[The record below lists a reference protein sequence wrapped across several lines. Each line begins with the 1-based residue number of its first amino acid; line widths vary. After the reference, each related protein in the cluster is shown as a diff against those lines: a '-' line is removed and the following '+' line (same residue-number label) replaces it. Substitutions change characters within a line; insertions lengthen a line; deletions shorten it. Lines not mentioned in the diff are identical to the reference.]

1 MKMKKRIGAGVAA
14 IALALSLAACGE
26 GTGNSASE
34 VMSQVGA
41 QGTANMTPKAI
52 LTQSGKASEDLTDIQ
67 ANMKAEVKMTA
78 QGETMNMDIDM
89 DMIAKESPVRAQMN
103 MDINLSLGGEKQ
115 SQAMNMYMLEENG
128 KVSMYLGMDG
138 KWQKASIDLGTS
150 QEQLEKYSKQV
161 DTSVYTQDMLEEN
174 GKVSMY
180 LGMDGKWQ
188 KASIDLG
195 TSQEQLEKY
204 SKQVDTSV
212 YTQDAEIF
220 ENKGVKKV
228 NGKEVVVLEGE
239 LTGDDMIAALKDSG
253 IEDQLAQLGQAGMSL
268 EDFKTQSGMKIVG
281 YYDAETLLPVEMTV
295 DMTDYFKE
303 VMEKILT
310 AQNTPVPSD
319 FKVDKYTMTITYTAF
334 GNKVPEINLPAAA
347 QNATTMTL

>member
-26 GTGNSASE
+26 GTGSSTSE

-41 QGTANMTPKAI
+41 QGAANMTPEAI
-52 LTQSGKASEDLTDIQ
+52 LTQSGKASEDLTDVQ

-78 QGETMNMDIDM
+78 QGEIMNMDIDM

-103 MDINLSLGGEKQ
+103 MDVNLSLGGEKQ
-115 SQAMNMYMLEENG
+115 SQAMDLYMLEENG

-138 KWQKASIDLGTS
+138 KWQKT
-150 QEQLEKYSKQV
+150 
-161 DTSVYTQDMLEEN
+161 
-174 GKVSMY
+174 
-180 LGMDGKWQ
+180 
-188 KASIDLG
+188 SIDLG

-239 LTGDDMIAALKDSG
+239 LTGDDMMAALKESG
-253 IEDQLAQLGQAGMSL
+253 TEDQLAQLGQAGMNL
-268 EDFKTQSGMKIVG
+268 EDFKTESGMKIVG

>member
-26 GTGNSASE
+26 GTGSSTSE

-41 QGTANMTPKAI
+41 QGAANMTPEAI
-52 LTQSGKASEDLTDIQ
+52 LTQSGKASEDLTDVQ

-78 QGETMNMDIDM
+78 QGEIMNMDIDM

-103 MDINLSLGGEKQ
+103 MDVNLSLGGEKQ
-115 SQAMNMYMLEENG
+115 SQAMDLYMLEENG

-138 KWQKASIDLGTS
+138 KWQKT
-150 QEQLEKYSKQV
+150 
-161 DTSVYTQDMLEEN
+161 
-174 GKVSMY
+174 
-180 LGMDGKWQ
+180 
-188 KASIDLG
+188 SIDLG

-220 ENKGVKKV
+220 ENKGVKKI

-239 LTGDDMIAALKDSG
+239 LTGDDMMAALKESG
-253 IEDQLAQLGQAGMSL
+253 TEDQLAQLGQAGMNL
-268 EDFKTQSGMKIVG
+268 EDFKTESGMKIVG

-319 FKVDKYTMTITYTAF
+319 FKVDKYTMTITYTAL
-334 GNKVPEINLPAAA
+334 GDKVPEINLPAAA

>member
-26 GTGNSASE
+26 GTGSSTSE

-52 LTQSGKASEDLTDIQ
+52 LTQSGKASEDLTDVQ

-115 SQAMNMYMLEENG
+115 SQAMNMY
-128 KVSMYLGMDG
+128 
-138 KWQKASIDLGTS
+138 
-150 QEQLEKYSKQV
+150 
-161 DTSVYTQDMLEEN
+161 MLEEN

-310 AQNTPVPSD
+310 AQNTPAPSD

>member
-1 MKMKKRIGAGVAA
+1 M
-14 IALALSLAACGE
+14 
-26 GTGNSASE
+26 
-34 VMSQVGA
+34 
-41 QGTANMTPKAI
+41 
-52 LTQSGKASEDLTDIQ
+52 
-67 ANMKAEVKMTA
+67 
-78 QGETMNMDIDM
+78 
-89 DMIAKESPVRAQMN
+89 
-103 MDINLSLGGEKQ
+103 
-115 SQAMNMYMLEENG
+115 EN
-128 KVSMYLGMDG
+128 
-138 KWQKASIDLGTS
+138 I
-150 QEQLEKYSKQV
+150 
-161 DTSVYTQDMLEEN
+161 
-174 GKVSMY
+174 
-180 LGMDGKWQ
+180 
-188 KASIDLG
+188 
-195 TSQEQLEKY
+195 
-204 SKQVDTSV
+204 SV

-220 ENKGVKKV
+220 ENKEGVQV

-281 YYDAETLLPVEMTV
+281 YYDAETLSPCGNHPF

-310 AQNTPVPSD
+310 AQNTGSSD

>member
-26 GTGNSASE
+26 GTGSSTSE

-41 QGTANMTPKAI
+41 QGAANMTPEAI
-52 LTQSGKASEDLTDIQ
+52 LTQSGKASEDLTDVQ

-115 SQAMNMYMLEENG
+115 SQAMNMY
-128 KVSMYLGMDG
+128 
-138 KWQKASIDLGTS
+138 
-150 QEQLEKYSKQV
+150 
-161 DTSVYTQDMLEEN
+161 MLEEN

-319 FKVDKYTMTITYTAF
+319 FKVDKYTMTITYTAL
-334 GNKVPEINLPAAA
+334 GDKVPEINLPAAA

>member
-1 MKMKKRIGAGVAA
+1 MIKGELPMKMKKRIGAGVAA

-161 DTSVYTQDMLEEN
+161 DTSVYTQD
-174 GKVSMY
+174 
-180 LGMDGKWQ
+180 
-188 KASIDLG
+188 
-195 TSQEQLEKY
+195 
-204 SKQVDTSV
+204 
-212 YTQDAEIF
+212 AEIF

-268 EDFKTQSGMKIVG
+268 EDFGRRSR
-281 YYDAETLLPVEMTV
+281 A
-295 DMTDYFKE
+295 
-303 VMEKILT
+303 
-310 AQNTPVPSD
+310 
-319 FKVDKYTMTITYTAF
+319 
-334 GNKVPEINLPAAA
+334 
-347 QNATTMTL
+347 

>member
-41 QGTANMTPKAI
+41 QGAANMTPEAI
-52 LTQSGKASEDLTDIQ
+52 LTQSGKASEDLTDVQ

-115 SQAMNMYMLEENG
+115 SQAMNMY
-128 KVSMYLGMDG
+128 
-138 KWQKASIDLGTS
+138 
-150 QEQLEKYSKQV
+150 
-161 DTSVYTQDMLEEN
+161 MLEEN

>member
-26 GTGNSASE
+26 GTGSSTSE

-41 QGTANMTPKAI
+41 QGAANMTPEAI
-52 LTQSGKASEDLTDIQ
+52 LTQSGKASEDLTDVQ

-115 SQAMNMYMLEENG
+115 SQAMNMY
-128 KVSMYLGMDG
+128 
-138 KWQKASIDLGTS
+138 
-150 QEQLEKYSKQV
+150 
-161 DTSVYTQDMLEEN
+161 MLEEN

>member
-26 GTGNSASE
+26 GTGSSTSE

-52 LTQSGKASEDLTDIQ
+52 LTQSGKASEDLTDVQ

-115 SQAMNMYMLEENG
+115 SQAMNMY
-128 KVSMYLGMDG
+128 
-138 KWQKASIDLGTS
+138 
-150 QEQLEKYSKQV
+150 
-161 DTSVYTQDMLEEN
+161 MLEEN